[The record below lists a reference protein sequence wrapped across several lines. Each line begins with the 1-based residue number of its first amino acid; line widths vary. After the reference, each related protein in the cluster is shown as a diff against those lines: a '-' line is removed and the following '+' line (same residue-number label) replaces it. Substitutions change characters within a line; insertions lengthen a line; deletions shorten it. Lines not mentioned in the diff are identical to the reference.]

1 MPTVLA
7 TSNNIYNI
15 FPGKTKV
22 TVNGDRN
29 SHVIRE
35 RHYA

>member
-7 TSNNIYNI
+7 MINNSYNI

-22 TVNGDRN
+22 IVNGDIN

-35 RHYA
+35 RHDA